1 MEVLVSTNE
10 AANIL
15 GLSVQGIHYRI
26 KTKKLR
32 SIKKDGKTF
41 VYVDQQE
48 IKPRTLEQEST
59 TQFDTNK
66 EIIKTKDEQISLLK
80 KTLKW
85 INKQHI
91 KEISRLERN
100 HDKVIDTFK
109 SEINLLQK
117 AYNELQKLYKSQN
130 TKQITYDKPYLS
142 LEEFILLMKQ
152 KGKNI
157 KDIKR
162 LILLRVQLNDS
173 RFYYDSALNILQ
185 IKNADFNDL

>member
-15 GLSVQGIHYRI
+15 GLSVQGVHYRI

-41 VYVDQQE
+41 VYVDQGQINTTPLVQE
-48 IKPRTLEQEST
+48 T
-59 TQFDTNK
+59 TNEVNQN
-66 EIIKTKDEQISLLK
+66 EAIIKSKNEQISLLK

-91 KEISRLERN
+91 KEITRLERS

-117 AYNELQKLYKSQN
+117 AYNELQKLYKVQN
-130 TKQITYDKPYLS
+130 TKPIALDKPYLS

-173 RFYYDSALNILQ
+173 RFYYDSSLNILQ